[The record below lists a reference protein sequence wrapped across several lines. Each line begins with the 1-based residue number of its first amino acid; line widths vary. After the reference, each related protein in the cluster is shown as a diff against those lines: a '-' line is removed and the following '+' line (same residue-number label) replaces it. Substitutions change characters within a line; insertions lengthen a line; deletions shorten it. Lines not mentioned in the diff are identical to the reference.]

1 MVSLLG
7 AGLVVALIGLVALP
21 FVLRRRSA
29 EGSADAAAAEK
40 GRRGR
45 GLLLLG
51 LLTFSTLTVGFLT
64 SRSATRDDKDADLRA
79 QDLERSIL
87 AAATA
92 DRSLFLGNA
101 VFINGSIK
109 APVQIDRASVGDKVT
124 TTYSGVRVGR
134 ASRCVIVRVH
144 AVDPP
149 SSEIARRR
157 C

>member
-1 MVSLLG
+1 MVNLLG
-7 AGLVVALIGLVALP
+7 VGLVVALVGLAALP

-29 EGSADAAAAEK
+29 GGLESTAATEH
-40 GRRGR
+40 GRRRR

-51 LLTFSTLTVGFLT
+51 LLIVGPLTVGFLT
-64 SRSATRDDKDADLRA
+64 SRSATRNNEDADLRA
-79 QDLERSIL
+79 RELEKSIL
-87 AAATA
+87 AVATA
-92 DRSLFLGNA
+92 DRSLFFGNA

-109 APVQIDRASVGDKVT
+109 VPVQIDRASVGDNVT
-124 TTYSGVRVGR
+124 TTYSDVRVGR